1 MEGVENQARQ
11 DFPFAVDHASM
22 AVAKSLGRF
31 LVLLQVLR
39 LIGNERGSPHIW
51 GVKYNEKAKA
61 KANPT

>member
-1 MEGVENQARQ
+1 MALLSDKVAEN
-11 DFPFAVDHASM
+11 
-22 AVAKSLGRF
+22 LW
-31 LVLLQVLR
+31 